1 MKVARWRWEGDVPVE
16 KKFVCVSYPH
26 TSNWDGLLL
35 VLMARH
41 LGLNLRF
48 MVKASWVRGPMETTM
63 RSVGAIAIDRSKPHN
78 VVETTVAEFAR
89 ADSMALFIPPEGTRG
104 RTDGWKSGFYHI
116 AHGAGV
122 PLALGFIDYSRRE
135 IGFLGTLELTGDR
148 DADLARI
155 ARMYEG
161 RVGRYPA
168 QQGPIRLRER
178 ADGRG

>member
-1 MKVARWRWEGDVPVE
+1 MLRCGESTST
-16 KKFVCVSYPH
+16 VS
-26 TSNWDGLLL
+26 
-35 VLMARH
+35 
-41 LGLNLRF
+41 
-48 MVKASWVRGPMETTM
+48 
-63 RSVGAIAIDRSKPHN
+63 
-78 VVETTVAEFAR
+78 
-89 ADSMALFIPPEGTRG
+89 G
-104 RTDGWKSGFYHI
+104 RTPADLAMPTRCVRPAMVIEPEATRSYTPHWKSGFYHI
-116 AHGAGV
+116 AHGAAV

-168 QQGPIRLRER
+168 QQGPIRLREQ